1 MSGKRLLITGGF
13 GNLGLWFSEY
23 FTKQGYN
30 VYILSKNI
38 KDGFIYK
45 TIQADITD
53 LDELKDKLKY
63 LEFDYLIH
71 TASYN
76 EHFHKDYF
84 RKALIVNSLGTRN
97 LIEVFKDKSLKN
109 FIYLSTFHIY
119 GATDGIIDETTP
131 PQPKNDYALTH
142 LFAEYYL
149 NLSNFP
155 YIIFRLTNSYGS
167 PKSFST
173 TKWYLVLN
181 DLVKSA
187 YLYRKIVLQ
196 TNGEAKRDFI
206 WMGDVCRVV
215 ERSFYFKES
224 GIFNLSS
231 KKSYNILYLAKRV
244 QKIYKKRYGEDIDI
258 VINRE
263 DRTRPLDLIV
273 ENSKLKKL
281 IDFEFSEK
289 FESEIENIFTLLESN
304 YGQSININEWI

>member
-1 MSGKRLLITGGF
+1 MSGRRLLITGGF

-23 FTKQGYN
+23 FTKKGYE

-53 LDELKDKLKY
+53 LEELKDRLKY
-63 LEFDYLIH
+63 IELDYIIH

-76 EHFHKDYF
+76 EHFHKNYAK
-84 RKALIVNSLGTRN
+84 KALLVNSLGTRN
-97 LIEVFKDKSLKN
+97 LIEVLKDKNIKR

-119 GATDGIIDETTP
+119 GATSGIIDEDTP
-131 PQPKNDYALTH
+131 PNPKNDYALTH
-142 LFAEYYL
+142 LFAEYYF

-167 PKSFST
+167 PKSIST
-173 TKWYLVLN
+173 NKWYLVLN

-187 YLYRKIVLQ
+187 YLYKRITLN

-215 ERSFYFKES
+215 EKSFKFEQN

-231 KKSYNILYLAKRV
+231 NKSYNILFLAKKVRE
-244 QKIYKKRYGEDIDI
+244 IYNKRYKRDIEI
-258 VINRE
+258 IINKR
-263 DRTRPLDLIV
+263 DKTKPLDLV
-273 ENSKLKKL
+273 VDNSKLKKL
-281 IDFEFSEK
+281 IDFEFSDR
-289 FESEIENIFTLLESN
+289 FESEIENIFTLLESH
-304 YGQSININEWI
+304 YG